1 MKKYIINPILHFKK
15 KRRIEV
21 IQILLAVKAI
31 MRTITALAMVIPIVS
46 TMCMPDL
53 PWVKNEINPDALNSY
68 ITEDGDPDVSAH
80 RSGAGIAP
88 QNTLMAFEKVIEES
102 NTLGV
107 DTFEFD
113 VQVTADGELIV
124 LHDLTYDSTTNA
136 VEYFGHENVYASSLT
151 FEEAQVLNMG
161 ENFSIDGEYPYRGL
175 RGDDIPYNLRV
186 AKCDDIIDYIEAN
199 SDGRKYRYI
208 IENKGEGEDGKRAAD
223 RLYEIITERDLQD
236 RVIWASDEQDV
247 SEYMQAT
254 YPDISR
260 SANVL
265 EVLFFYVYCRMGWD
279 LDEINPTYVAL
290 QIPYGN
296 SAAGGIIN
304 LGTKKVINYAHKY
317 DIAVQY
323 WTINDAEAV
332 KYLTENGA
340 DCIMTDYPQM
350 AYETVESCR

>member
-1 MKKYIINPILHFKK
+1 MIQLFMLLKGII
-15 KRRIEV
+15 
-21 IQILLAVKAI
+21 
-31 MRTITALAMVIPIVS
+31 RTIIAIVMVIPLAA
-46 TMCMPDL
+46 TMCLPDL
-53 PWVKNEINPDALNSY
+53 PWVEYKSTEDCLNPY
-68 ITEDGDPDVSAH
+68 ITEYGDPDVSAH

-88 QNTLMAFEKVIEES
+88 QNTLMAFEKVIEEN

-113 VQVTADGELIV
+113 VQITADGELIV

-136 VEYFGHENVYASSLT
+136 VEYFGHEDVYASELT
-151 FEEAQVLNMG
+151 FEEAQVLNLG

-186 AKCDDIIDYIEAN
+186 AKCEDIIDYIEAN
-199 SDGRKYRYI
+199 SDGREYRYI
-208 IENKGEGEDGKRAAD
+208 IENKGEGEDGERAAD
-223 RLYEIITERDLQD
+223 RLYTVITERDLQD

-247 SEYMQAT
+247 SKYMEET
-254 YPDISR
+254 YPDIAR

-265 EVLFFYVYCRMGWD
+265 EVFNFYIFCRMNWD
-279 LDEINPTYVAL
+279 LEDLDPTYVAL

-304 LGTKKVINYAHKY
+304 LGTKQVINYAHKY
-317 DIAVQY
+317 DIAVQF
-323 WTINDAEAV
+323 WTINDAEDV
-332 KYLTENGA
+332 KYLTQNGA

-350 AYETVESCR
+350 AFEAIGECNK

>member
-1 MKKYIINPILHFKK
+1 MSVIILTVKNIFHGIVAVFMLVPIL
-15 KRRIEV
+15 
-21 IQILLAVKAI
+21 L
-31 MRTITALAMVIPIVS
+31 
-46 TMCMPDL
+46 TMG
-53 PWVKNEINPDALNSY
+53 EA
-68 ITEDGDPDVSAH
+68 GDPNTPVESYPESDNPYIAEHLDPDISAH
-80 RSGAGIAP
+80 RSGAGLAP
-88 QNTLMAFEKVIEES
+88 QNTLMAFEKVIEENNS
-102 NTLGV
+102 LGV

-136 VEYFGHENVYASSLT
+136 VEYFGHKDVYASSLT

-161 ENFSIDGEYPYRGL
+161 ENFCIDGEYPYRGL
-175 RGDDIPYNLRV
+175 RGDEIPYNLRV
-186 AKCDDIIDYIEAN
+186 AKCGDIIDFIEAN
-199 SDGRKYRYI
+199 SNGKKYRYI
-208 IENKGEGEDGKRAAD
+208 IENKGEGEDGERAAD
-223 RLYEIITERDLQD
+223 ELYEIITERNLQD

-247 SEYMQAT
+247 SKYMEET
-254 YPDISR
+254 YPEISR

-265 EVLFFYVYCRMGWD
+265 EVLNFYVFCRMGWD
-279 LDEINPTYVAL
+279 LDELDPTYVAL

-304 LGTKKVINYAHKY
+304 LGTKQVINYAHKY

-323 WTINDAEAV
+323 WTINDAEDV

-350 AYETVESCR
+350 AFEAMKECQ

>member
-1 MKKYIINPILHFKK
+1 ML
-15 KRRIEV
+15 
-21 IQILLAVKAI
+21 QIFVI
-31 MRTITALAMVIPIVS
+31 MRGIVRTLTALIMVLPIVS
-46 TMCMPDL
+46 TMYLPDM
-53 PWVKNEINPDALNSY
+53 PWVKNEINPDAVNPY

-88 QNTLMAFEKVIEES
+88 QNTLMAFEKVIEEN

-113 VQVTADGELIV
+113 VQITADGELIV

-136 VEYFGHENVYASSLT
+136 VEYFGHKDVYASSLT

-186 AKCDDIIDYIEAN
+186 AKCDDIIDYIEEN
-199 SDGRKYRYI
+199 SNGRKYRYI
-208 IENKGEGEDGKRAAD
+208 IENKGEGKDGERAAD
-223 RLYEIITERDLQD
+223 RLYEIITERSLQD

-247 SEYMQAT
+247 SKYMEET

-260 SANVL
+260 SANIL
-265 EVLFFYVYCRMGWD
+265 EVFNFYVFCRMGWD
-279 LDEINPTYVAL
+279 LDDLDPTYVAL
-290 QIPYGN
+290 QIPYGD

-304 LGTKKVINYAHKY
+304 LGTKQVINYAHKY

-323 WTINDAEAV
+323 WTINDADDV

-350 AYETVESCR
+350 AFEAMKDCQ

>member
-1 MKKYIINPILHFKK
+1 MLQIFMVVKGII
-15 KRRIEV
+15 
-21 IQILLAVKAI
+21 
-31 MRTITALAMVIPIVS
+31 RTLIALTMVIPVVS
-46 TMCMPDL
+46 TMCLPDM
-53 PWVKNEINPDALNSY
+53 PWVEVKENPDATNPY
-68 ITEDGDPDVSAH
+68 ITEYMDPDVSAH

-88 QNTLMAFEKVIEES
+88 QNTLMAFEKVIDEN

-113 VQVTADGELIV
+113 VQITKDGELIV

-136 VEYFGHENVYASSLT
+136 VEYFGYEDVYASDLT

-199 SDGRKYRYI
+199 SGGREYRYI
-208 IENKGEGEDGKRAAD
+208 IENKGEGEEGERAAD
-223 RLYEIITERDLQD
+223 RLYTIITERDLQD

-247 SEYMQAT
+247 SKYMEET

-260 SANVL
+260 SANIL
-265 EVLFFYVYCRMGWD
+265 EVLGFYVFCRMGWD
-279 LDEINPTYVAL
+279 LDDLDPSYVAL

-296 SAAGGIIN
+296 SAAKGIIN
-304 LGTKKVINYAHKY
+304 LGTKQVINYAHKY

-332 KYLTENGA
+332 KYLTENNA

-350 AYETVESCR
+350 AFEAIAECK